1 MRAQE
6 GHAFVSFI
14 LNKMFRVKT
23 LKVDGIAG
31 LFRGYTMAL
40 AQLGVVTMLSPP
52 LMPWHHFLYFQA
64 RSTYLGRAIVT
75 YAFDLTGKL
84 VLLYHPYDIYAAAL
98 GSVYYGSI
106 PGLSISFKWKYEGGF
121 SLSFSW
127 EWDEDN

>member
-1 MRAQE
+1 MANDVKTTGSLSKWQFN
-6 GHAFVSFI
+6 GI
-14 LNKMFRVKT
+14 LDVYRKT

-84 VLLYHPYDIYAAAL
+84 VCHPLDT
-98 GSVYYGSI
+98 
-106 PGLSISFKWKYEGGF
+106 
-121 SLSFSW
+121 
-127 EWDEDN
+127 